1 MKVGLLPQPVFSR
14 MPRRVIQ
21 HSPPTFQ
28 MEEVLSGYPR
38 ESALGGGWIRI
49 ALN

>member
-1 MKVGLLPQPVFSR
+1 MKVGLLPQPVLSR

-21 HSPPTFQ
+21 HSPPIFQ
-28 MEEVLSGYPR
+28 MGEVLSRCPR
-38 ESALGGGWIRI
+38 ESALGRGCIRI